1 MSVIEKDKVIDG
13 PTERALGLFLMTQI
27 SLVIKYILSCRTNR
41 KLLSSTTALVPL
53 SCRWGVRL
61 SYKPLRILILGLFPF
76 LGSWKRKYLNCGN
89 WIFTSDVIARCV
101 INLRSSVVTLSL
113 GNEPIYSLPNEIG
126 IWVPRIWHQRQ
137 YRPIFY
143 QPAENMAHE
152 PKAKTWRGFRG
163 LKFITLFALDKRSVP
178 WPKRE

>member
-1 MSVIEKDKVIDG
+1 MPNKQEIVVINNSASPSQVRRPSFIQA
-13 PTERALGLFLMTQI
+13 TE
-27 SLVIKYILSCRTNR
+27 N
-41 KLLSSTTALVPL
+41 
-53 SCRWGVRL
+53 
-61 SYKPLRILILGLFPF
+61 LILGLFPF

-89 WIFTSDVIARCV
+89 WIFTSDVIACCV
-101 INLRSSVVTLSL
+101 INLWSSVVTLSL